1 MEDKV
6 AKFLLANNDLR
17 HAGALRTVN
26 ELGRSIREING
37 YFSISGISSVLS
49 IVNVYS
55 EGSDLTLLVS

>member
-17 HAGALRTVN
+17 HVGALRTFN

-55 EGSDLTLLVS
+55 EGSDSTLLVS